1 MIIRGEEAIHSSD
14 DRWLKN
20 LWRIVDPILEW
31 CRRFAVI
38 PGKDRARLG
47 DVQGECGGDDHAI
60 CGKQQL
66 YVNQLIF
73 FDSRIKYFRK
83 GKQG

>member
-1 MIIRGEEAIHSSD
+1 MIIRGEEVRHISD
-14 DRWLKN
+14 DRRPKN
-20 LWRIVDPILEW
+20 LWRIVDPILER

-38 PGKDRARLG
+38 LGKDRARLG

-73 FDSRIKYFRK
+73 FNSRI
-83 GKQG
+83 